1 MTAEQLHDALTL
13 LPGDLVAEADKRR
26 RKKFDSKPHVIRWQR
41 FAAVAACLVLVM
53 FAGRFC
59 LAAFGPKGKSAA
71 MMEMAAAPEAMMQ
84 DAQLA
89 DEQAEVGE
97 EAPAAMAPG
106 YGCGEN
112 TGLTSTGTADSVKV
126 LLPPGVLDTIWVETP
141 ELPAA
146 SMSGLP
152 RVRALITSREALDA
166 YIEERP
172 MDMDAIREAATL
184 WDNAWFESHDL
195 LLLQLVGAE
204 GSTILDIQEGEG
216 QWTVY
221 VPSPAPEEEM
231 KNYHVLIITEKGL
244 ISSAEAVTIVS
255 E

>member
-1 MTAEQLHDALTL
+1 MTVEQLHDALTL

-26 RKKFDSKPHVIRWQR
+26 RKKFDHKPRVIRWQR
-41 FAAVAACLVLVM
+41 FAAMAACLVLVM

-71 MMEMAAAPEAMMQ
+71 MVEMVAAPEAVMR
-84 DAQLA
+84 DAMLA

-97 EAPAAMAPG
+97 EAPAAMVPA
-106 YGCGEN
+106 YGSAGD
-112 TGLTSTGTADSVKV
+112 TGAVSKSTVDSA
-126 LLPPGVLDTIWVETP
+126 LRLAPGVLDTKWVETMVP
-141 ELPAA
+141 SAA
-146 SMSGLP
+146 NINGLP
-152 RVRALITSREALDA
+152 RVCALITSREALDA
-166 YIEERP
+166 YIEECP
-172 MDMDAIREAATL
+172 MDMDAMREAAAL

-221 VPSPAPEEEM
+221 VPSPVPEEEM

-244 ISSAEAVTIVS
+244 IPSAEAVTIVS